1 VDRIKIR
8 LLRQQMAQPLE
19 GRRIGPYELGVLLGA
34 GGMGEV
40 YRARDTR
47 LNRVVAIKVLP
58 ATMSHDRDSR
68 ERFEREAR
76 AVAALNHP
84 HICVLHD
91 VGNQDGVDFLVME
104 HLDGETLAARLSK
117 GPLPMQQAV
126 EFATQVASALDRAH
140 RAGIVHRD
148 LKPGNIMLT
157 ETGAKLLDF
166 GLAKMVDADVDVTR
180 TLEGTV
186 LGTAAY
192 MSPEQAQGGTLD
204 ARSDVFSFGAVLYE
218 MASGHRAFA
227 GQTTIQVLSS
237 VLRDDPPA
245 LPASSPL
252 AGIVRRCLA
261 KEPSQRFQAMADVQR
276 ALQQAWASPSK
287 EAPSIAVLPF
297 ANMSADPENEFFS
310 DGLAEEILNA
320 LTKIERL
327 HVAARSSSFSFKG
340 KNAEVGEIAQRLK
353 VRYVL
358 EGSVRKAGSR
368 VRVTAQLVEAS
379 NGYQLWSERYDRQLE
394 DIFDVQDEIARSIVE
409 RLKVALGAGEAAR
422 LVKVATNNMEAY
434 QQYLKGRAMLYRRGR
449 SVVLALESFQKAVEL
464 DPEYAQA
471 WAGVADAY
479 TVLCYSGERAPRATM
494 GRAFEAATKATI
506 LDGGSAEAH
515 IALANAALL
524 WERDFEKAGR
534 EFREALA
541 LNPKYTQARCWY
553 GLFFLQWSVGRLKEG
568 LSEAWRATED
578 DPLSSYAW
586 TVMSFALATVG
597 RTDEA
602 VRDARIALEYDPA
615 SFLAKWELGL
625 AYHWHGQYEDAVAT
639 LEPLLPEAAFGWIVI
654 GLVPAY
660 AQTGR
665 LADARRTYDELL
677 ARRSVAYVS
686 PFSLAVCASTLGDH
700 DDAIRF
706 CETAIEERDML
717 FALFHN
723 WLPDFERVRADSRF
737 PDILARFNRGRRV

>member
-1 VDRIKIR
+1 
-8 LLRQQMAQPLE
+8 M
-19 GRRIGPYELGVLLGA
+19 IGNVLGHYQVLSKLGE

-58 ATMSHDRDSR
+58 VGMSNDRDSR

-76 AVAALNHP
+76 AVATLNHP
-84 HICVLHD
+84 NICVLHD
-91 VGNQDGVDFLVME
+91 VRCHEGLDFLVME
-104 HLDGETLAARLSK
+104 HLEGETLAARLAK
-117 GPLPMQQAV
+117 GPMATDKAV
-126 EFATQVASALDRAH
+126 EYAIQVASALERAH
-140 RAGIVHRD
+140 RAGIIHRD

-157 ETGAKLLDF
+157 DTGAKLLDF
-166 GLAKMVDADVDVTR
+166 GLAKIAEADVDVTR
-180 TLEGTV
+180 TMEGTV

-192 MSPEQAQGGTLD
+192 MSPEQAQGRSLD

-218 MASGHRAFA
+218 MASGHRAF
-227 GQTTIQVLSS
+227 GGHTTIQVLSS

-252 AGIVRRCLA
+252 SGIVRRCLA
-261 KEPSQRFQAMADVQR
+261 KEPSQRFQAMAEVER
-276 ALQQAWASPSK
+276 ALQYAWASPVK

-320 LTKIERL
+320 LTKIEGL

-340 KNAEVGEIAQRLK
+340 KHTEVGEIAQRLK

-422 LVKVATNNMEAY
+422 LVKVATSNMEAY
-434 QQYLKGRAMLYRRGR
+434 QQYLKGRALLYRRGR
-449 SVVLALESFQKAVEL
+449 AVLLALESFQKAVEL

-479 TVLCYSGERAPRATM
+479 GVLCYSGERAPRATM
-494 GRAFEAATKATI
+494 PRALEAATRATI
-506 LDGGSAEAH
+506 IDSQSAEAH
-515 IALANAALL
+515 NALANAALL

-541 LNPKYTQARCWY
+541 LNPKYTQARGWY

-568 LSEAWRATED
+568 LSEAWRTTED

-586 TVMSFALATVG
+586 TILSFALATVG

-602 VRDARIALEYDPA
+602 VRDAQIAVEYDPA

-625 AYHWHGQYEDAVAT
+625 AYHWHQQHKEAIDT
-639 LEPLLPEAAFGWIVI
+639 LEPLLPEAAYGWIVI

-660 AQTGR
+660 ARAGR
-665 LADARRTYDELL
+665 VADARRVYDEFL
-677 ARRSVAYVS
+677 ARRASAYVS
-686 PFSLAVCASTLGDH
+686 PFSLAVCASTLGEH
-700 DDAIRF
+700 EDAIQF
-706 CETAIEERDML
+706 CETAIEEHDML
-717 FALFHN
+717 FALFQN
-723 WLPDFERVRADSRF
+723 WLPDFERLRADPRF
-737 PDILARFNRGRRV
+737 PDILARFNARRRA